1 MTLFGALL
9 LCCLAA
15 VPPLAEPPAA
25 MSREETVVRTTYA
38 KVVYAVQLGTIHDL
52 WRELDAAS
60 QKKLSRAAIESRL
73 AQDEL
78 RFEIRDVTSGDI
90 NEMAALKYADVVTKP
105 AGEDVLQ
112 VTPVRYVYTK
122 DAKETVETNA
132 RASWIRGQDQQGED
146 WNIPTSRV
154 LAQIENGNWY
164 SRYAAFTVK
173 VDFRGRSR
181 TARAIFLFGKNDKG
195 EAEVLAIDMLT
206 GNSALSAFAR
216 DSVYLATL
224 LETNLRENPGIAD
237 WLRSHKMD
245 DSSCQSGKREVCCD
259 PVSLSFGVAAGDLR

>member
-1 MTLFGALL
+1 
-9 LCCLAA
+9 
-15 VPPLAEPPAA
+15 
-25 MSREETVVRTTYA
+25 MSHEETVVRTTYA

-60 QKKLSRAAIESRL
+60 QKKLSRAAIEARL

-90 NEMAALKYADVVTKP
+90 NEIAQVKYGDLVTKP
-105 AGEDVLQ
+105 AGREVPQ
-112 VTPVRYVYTK
+112 VTPVQYRYTK
-122 DAKETVETNA
+122 DTKETLESNA
-132 RASWIRGQDQQGED
+132 RASWTRGQDQQGED

-154 LAQIENGNWY
+154 LAQMENGNWY

-195 EAEVLAIDMLT
+195 EAELLPIDMLT
-206 GNSALSAFAR
+206 GNSALSAFAK
-216 DSVYLATL
+216 DSVYPATL
-224 LETNLRENPGIAD
+224 LETYLRENPGIAD
-237 WLRSHKMD
+237 WLRSHMID
-245 DSSCQSGKREVCCD
+245 NSLCQAGKREVCCD
-259 PVSLSFGVAAGDLR
+259 PISLSCGVAVGDLR